1 MVRRSSLSNGS
12 LSMRF
17 MEPMEE
23 VNYIDQ
29 LRLVA
34 VIIPK
39 TSRSIP
45 TSASSTIRLSR
56 RAA

>member
-1 MVRRSSLSNGS
+1 
-12 LSMRF
+12 MRF

-34 VIIPK
+34 VDHPENVEVN
-39 TSRSIP
+39 P
-45 TSASSTIRLSR
+45 TSASSTIRRLR
-56 RAA
+56 RGT